1 VSESPVLVVA
11 GVVALLIAFTGAV
24 GALVRREERR
34 AMNDAARDEARA
46 EAKRV
51 RAERARRRQTRAKPG
66 GMQPPPAE
74 DPALMLHLRDYTE
87 PR

>member
-24 GALVRREERR
+24 G
-34 AMNDAARDEARA
+34 ARDEARA